1 MTHRISSGLKF
12 DELESH
18 VIKRAPLKPI
28 LSRKSLVRF
37 AEYAKAPSC
46 INMALR
52 LNARG
57 CFLYHGLK
65 IFCRKSM

>member
-1 MTHRISSGLKF
+1 MTHRFSIGLKS

-28 LSRKSLVRF
+28 LSRKSLVKF

-46 INMALR
+46 ISNKHGFALECKG
-52 LNARG
+52 L
-57 CFLYHGLK
+57 FLMPWLED
-65 IFCRKSM
+65 FL